1 MPSAWDASL
10 TLGMYSPTENRFMTV
25 DGLEYASAR
34 KLSDSFLVLTGHRIE
49 QGTLAY
55 FVERVAISRTRMRS
69 ADR

>member
-1 MPSAWDASL
+1 
-10 TLGMYSPTENRFMTV
+10 MTV

>member
-10 TLGMYSPTENRFMTV
+10 TLGMYSPTENIMTA

-55 FVERVAISRTRMRS
+55 FVERVAISRTGMSS

>member
-1 MPSAWDASL
+1 
-10 TLGMYSPTENRFMTV
+10 MTA

-55 FVERVAISRTRMRS
+55 FVERVAISRTGMSS